1 MDDWEKFNKISFSKK
16 EDFCSHLNIED
27 TTDADYPYA
36 KGDCRDFQIKKF
48 EEYNGLSVQSNT
60 LLLADVLENF
70 RNMRLEIHELDPTRF
85 LTALGLVSSFQKDQ
99 SKIRSFN

>member
-27 TTDADYPYA
+27 TTDADQAYA
-36 KGDCRDFQIKKF
+36 KGDCRDFEIKKF
-48 EEYNGLSVQSNT
+48 EEYNDLSVQSNT

-70 RNMRLEIHELDPTRF
+70 PNMRLKIHELDSTRF
-85 LTALGLVSSFQKDQ
+85 LTALGLASSFQKDQ